1 MKTVHFQITMDV
13 EDNCLEKLKKLEHHA
28 DWLLDL
34 SSWPEIISVYE
45 CHVAEIQKEEKDE
58 TSKTP

>member
-1 MKTVHFQITMDV
+1 MKTIRFQITMDIK
-13 EDNCLEKLKKLEHHA
+13 DNCLEELKKLERHA

-58 TSKTP
+58 TSKAP